1 MLETFT
7 SMSALALMEILGP
20 ILLLVA
26 LAYGVIRAG
35 RKRKLTASENAQRDA
50 ATRRLYG

>member
-20 ILLLVA
+20 ILLGLA
-26 LAYGVIRAG
+26 LAYGVYRASSP
-35 RKRKLTASENAQRDA
+35 RKLTRTENARRDE
-50 ATRRLYG
+50 ATRKLHG